1 MKIWLIGMMGSGKTS
16 VGELVAANLGVPF
29 ADTDRLVEERLGSS
43 IANYWTEHGE
53 AAFRDVERE
62 VVAGLQ
68 DAEGIIATGGGAVV
82 DQNSRTVITRTGT
95 VVWLDARPEELAAR
109 VGEGADRP
117 LVTTAK
123 TPARALLESTLD
135 MRSEIYREM
144 ADHTIHTDDLSPEE
158 VAERVEALWK
168 P

>member
-68 DAEGIIATGGGAVV
+68 DA
-82 DQNSRTVITRTGT
+82 
-95 VVWLDARPEELAAR
+95 
-109 VGEGADRP
+109 
-117 LVTTAK
+117 
-123 TPARALLESTLD
+123 
-135 MRSEIYREM
+135 
-144 ADHTIHTDDLSPEE
+144 
-158 VAERVEALWK
+158 
-168 P
+168 